1 MTDLTLSRDL
11 SSGPSGQPA
20 APPRGRGMLASIGHF
35 VVRRARPVLVVALL
49 ALIGFGVLGFGAF
62 GKLKTGGFQ
71 DPGAEST
78 KAQMLTD
85 QRFGGAWDVVLLV
98 HAKTGTVDDAPARAA
113 GGQAGRRLAALPDV
127 SNVVSYWSTR
137 EPGLRSKNRKYALVL
152 GNTKSDHDL
161 STSEAAALRSD
172 NTHVAVTVG
181 GDTGIDTDITR
192 QVGTSLEVAEAIA
205 VPIILAL
212 LVFAFGSVVAALLPL
227 AIGMVAIVGTFAE
240 LFALGSVTDVAIYAI
255 NLTTALGLALAID
268 YALLMVSRYREQLAA
283 GQEPAQAVV
292 HSVQTAGRTILFS
305 GATVVAALAVL
316 LIFPL
321 YFLRSF
327 AYAGI
332 GVVLISMV
340 GAVVVLPALLAV
352 LGPRVNAG
360 RLPWAR
366 NREPSTAAPFWG
378 RLAGLVMRRPALI
391 TIPMLAVLL
400 LIALPLRHIQFGS
413 PDDRV
418 LQNSTQSRAV
428 GDVLRSDFAGDS
440 STALNVVADG
450 RLDRAALARYA
461 TGISELAGVAR
472 VETSGAAFVH
482 GTAMPHSANPTL
494 ARPTGQRLSVVS
506 TADPRSATA
515 KDLVRTV
522 RALPDPDGV
531 RVYVGG
537 QTAELLDTTH
547 AIGSLLPIAGLL
559 IVLTTFIV
567 LFLFTGS
574 VLQPIRSLLLNAVT
588 LAATAGLMVWIFQ
601 EGNLSG
607 PLHFT
612 ALPLDT
618 SMLVLLFCIAFGLS
632 MDYEVIVLSRIKEL
646 HDRGHDN
653 QSAVTDGLTR
663 SGRIVTTAAAL
674 IAVQF
679 FAIGTATVSFL
690 QLFGIGAGFAVII
703 DATLVRA
710 VLVPACQRLL
720 GRAAWYAP
728 APLRRLQARIGLTE
742 AHS

>member
-1 MTDLTLSRDL
+1 MTDLTLTRDL
-11 SSGPSGQPA
+11 PLDPSG
-20 APPRGRGMLASIGHF
+20 APTPPPNEDGALASIGRF
-35 VVRRARPVLVVALL
+35 AVRRARLVLVVAAL
-49 ALIGFGVLGFGAF
+49 ALVGFGVLGLGAF

-71 DPGAEST
+71 DPGADST
-78 KAQMLTD
+78 KAQTLTD

-113 GGQAGRRLAALPDV
+113 GGAAARRLAALPGV
-127 SNVVSYWSTR
+127 SNVASYWSTHD
-137 EPGLRSKNRKYALVL
+137 PGLRSKNRRYALVL
-152 GNTKSDHDL
+152 GNTKSDHDF
-161 STSEAAALRSD
+161 STSQLARLRSD
-172 NTHVAVTVG
+172 SPRVAITVG
-181 GDTGIDTDITR
+181 GDAGINADITKH
-192 QVGTSLEVAEAIA
+192 VGTSLEVAEVIA

-227 AIGMVAIVGTFAE
+227 AIGLGAILGTFAE
-240 LFALGSVTDVAIYAI
+240 LFLLGSLTDVAIYAI
-255 NLTTALGLALAID
+255 NITTALGLALAID
-268 YALLMVSRYREQLAA
+268 YALLVVSRYREELAR
-283 GQEPAQAVV
+283 GQDPAQAVV
-292 HSVQTAGRTILFS
+292 HTVQTAGRTIVFS

-332 GVVLISMV
+332 GVVLISMT

-366 NREPSTAAPFWG
+366 ERQPSTAAPFWG
-378 RLAGLVMRRPALI
+378 RLAGQVMRRPALI
-391 TIPMLAVLL
+391 AIPVLTMLL
-400 LIALPLRHIQFGS
+400 LIALPLRHVHFGS

-418 LQNSTQSRAV
+418 LHKSTPSRVV

-440 STALNVVADG
+440 STALNVIADG
-450 RLDRAALARYA
+450 RPGRAALTSYA
-461 TGISELAGVAR
+461 TRISELTAVAR
-472 VETSGAAFVH
+472 VETSVATFEHGAAL
-482 GTAMPHSANPTL
+482 PHSANPRL
-494 ARPTGQRLSVVS
+494 ARATAQRLSVVS
-506 TADPRSATA
+506 AADPRSTA
-515 KDLVRTV
+515 AKNLVRTV
-522 RALPDPDGV
+522 RALPGPDGA

-547 AIGSLLPIAGLL
+547 AIGSRLPVTGLL

-574 VLQPIRSLLLNAVT
+574 VLQPIRSLLLNALT
-588 LAATAGLMVWIFQ
+588 LAATGGLMVWIFQ
-601 EGNLSG
+601 DGHLSG
-607 PLHFT
+607 ALHFT

-618 SMLVLLFCIAFGLS
+618 SMLVLLCCIAFGLS

-653 QSAVTDGLTR
+653 HTAVTDGLTR

-679 FAIGTATVSFL
+679 FAIGSANVSFL
-690 QLFGIGAGFAVII
+690 QLFGIGAGFAVVI

-710 VLVPACQRLL
+710 VLVPACQRVL
-720 GRAAWYAP
+720 GRTAWYAP
-728 APLRRLQARIGLTE
+728 APLRRLYARF
-742 AHS
+742 SSP

>member
-1 MTDLTLSRDL
+1 MTTASSRGL
-11 SSGPSGQPA
+11 VSQGNGL
-20 APPRGRGMLASIGHF
+20 GRRATGSIGSF
-35 VVRRARPVLVVALL
+35 VVRRARLVLVAAML
-49 ALIGFGVLGFGAF
+49 AVVGFGVLGFGAF

-71 DPGAEST
+71 DPGAGST
-78 KAQMLTD
+78 TAQTLID
-85 QRFGGAWDVVLLV
+85 QRFGGSDGVVLLV
-98 HAKTGTVDDAPARAA
+98 RAEAGTVDGAPARAA
-113 GGQAGRRLAALPDV
+113 GAQAASRLAAVPGV
-127 SNVVSYWSTR
+127 SNVVSYWQTR
-137 EPGLRSKNRKYALVL
+137 NPGLRSKDGKYALIL
-152 GNTKSDHDL
+152 GSTRSDRDL
-161 STSEAAALRSD
+161 SASELASLRS
-172 NTHVAVTVG
+172 HSGQVEVMVG
-181 GDTGIDTDITR
+181 GGAAIGNDITQ
-192 QVGTSLEVAEAIA
+192 QVAKSLGIAEGIA

-227 AIGMVAIVGTFAE
+227 AIGMIAILGTFAE
-240 LFALGSVTDVAIYAI
+240 LFVLGSVTSVAIYAI
-255 NLTTALGLALAID
+255 NLTTALGLALGID
-268 YALLMVSRYREQLAA
+268 YSLLMVSRFREELGR

-292 HSVQTAGRTILFS
+292 RTMQTAGRTIVFS

-332 GVVLISMV
+332 GVVLISV
-340 GAVVVLPALLAV
+340 TAAVVVLPALLAV
-352 LGPRVNAG
+352 LGRHVNSG

-366 NREPSTAAPFWG
+366 NREPTAAAPFWG
-378 RLAGLVMRRPALI
+378 RLAGQVMRRPALI
-391 TIPMLAVLL
+391 AIPVLAVLL
-400 LIALPLRHIQFGS
+400 LVALPVRHVQFGT

-418 LQNSTQSRAV
+418 LSATAQSRAV
-428 GDVLRSDFAGDS
+428 GDVLREDFTGNSA
-440 STALNVVADG
+440 TALNVVTDG
-450 RLDRAALARYA
+450 PLDRAALTGYA
-461 TGISELAGVAR
+461 TRLSGLAGVAR
-472 VETSGAAFVH
+472 VETSVATFAH
-482 GTAMPHSANPTL
+482 GKAVPDSADPAL
-494 ARPTGQRLSVVS
+494 ARPTAQRLSVVS
-506 TADPRSATA
+506 AADPRSNAA

-522 RALPDPDGV
+522 RHLPGPDGV

-537 QTAELLDTTH
+537 QTAELIDTTH
-547 AIGSLLPIAGLL
+547 AIGTRLPLAGLL

-574 VLQPIRSLLLNAVT
+574 VVQPIRSLALNAVT

-601 EGNLSG
+601 EGHLSG
-607 PLHFT
+607 LLHFT

-646 HDRGHDN
+646 HDQGRDN
-653 QSAVTDGLTR
+653 RTAVTDGLTH

-674 IAVQF
+674 IAVTF
-679 FAIGTATVSFL
+679 FAFGTATVSFL

-710 VLVPACQRLL
+710 VLVPACQRIL

-728 APLRRLQARIGLTE
+728 APLRRLNTRIGLAE
-742 AHS
+742 AHG

>member
-1 MTDLTLSRDL
+1 MTTASSR
-11 SSGPSGQPA
+11 GPA
-20 APPRGRGMLASIGHF
+20 LRGKGLGRRMTGLIGSF
-35 VVRRARPVLVVALL
+35 VVRRARLVLVAAML
-49 ALIGFGVLGFGAF
+49 AVVGFGVLGFGAF

-78 KAQMLTD
+78 TAQTLTD
-85 QRFGGAWDVVLLV
+85 QRFGGSDGVVLLV
-98 HAKTGTVDDAPARAA
+98 HAEAGTVDDAPARAA
-113 GGQAGRRLAALPDV
+113 GAEAASRLAAVPGV
-127 SNVVSYWSTR
+127 SNVVSYWQTR
-137 EPGLRSKNRKYALVL
+137 NPGLRSKDGKYALVL
-152 GNTKSDHDL
+152 GSTRSDRDL
-161 STSEAAALRSD
+161 SSSELASLRSHSRQVD
-172 NTHVAVTVG
+172 VTVG
-181 GDTGIDTDITR
+181 GSAAIGNDITK
-192 QVGTSLEVAEAIA
+192 QVGKSLGIAEGIA

-227 AIGMVAIVGTFAE
+227 AIGGIAILGTFAE
-240 LFALGSVTDVAIYAI
+240 LFVLGSVTNVSIYAI

-268 YALLMVSRYREQLAA
+268 YSLLMVSRFREELGR
-283 GQEPAQAVV
+283 GQEPARAVV
-292 HSVQTAGRTILFS
+292 RSVQTAGRTIVFS

-332 GVVLISMV
+332 GVVLISMAA
-340 GAVVVLPALLAV
+340 AVVVLPALLAV
-352 LGPRVNAG
+352 LGRRVNSG

-378 RLAGLVMRRPALI
+378 RLAGQAMRRPALI
-391 TIPMLAVLL
+391 AIPVLAVLML
-400 LIALPLRHIQFGS
+400 VALPLRHVQFGT

-418 LQNSTQSRAV
+418 LPATTQSRAV
-428 GDVLRSDFAGDS
+428 GDVLREDFTGNSA
-440 STALNVVADG
+440 TALNVVTDG
-450 RLDRAALARYA
+450 PLDRAALTAYA
-461 TGISELAGVAR
+461 TRLSDLAGVAR
-472 VETSGAAFVH
+472 VEASVATFVH
-482 GTAMPHSANPTL
+482 GKAVPNSADPTL
-494 ARPTGQRLSVVS
+494 ARPTAQRLSVVS
-506 TADPRSATA
+506 AADPRSNAS

-522 RALPDPDGV
+522 RDLPDPDGV

-537 QTAELLDTTH
+537 QTAELIDTTH
-547 AIGSLLPIAGLL
+547 AIGTRLPLAGLL

-574 VLQPIRSLLLNAVT
+574 VVQPIRSLVLNGVT
-588 LAATAGLMVWIFQ
+588 LAATAGLLVWIFQ
-601 EGNLSG
+601 EGHLSG
-607 PLHFT
+607 LLHFT
-612 ALPLDT
+612 AQPLDT

-646 HDRGHDN
+646 HDQGRDN
-653 QSAVTDGLTR
+653 RTAVTDGLTR

-674 IAVQF
+674 IAVTF
-679 FAIGTATVSFL
+679 FAFGTATVSFL

-710 VLVPACQRLL
+710 VLVPACQRIL

-728 APLRRLQARIGLTE
+728 APLRRLNTRIGLAE
-742 AHS
+742 ARG